1 MKGHVR
7 KRGSKWCFV
16 LDLGKDE
23 TTGKRQQKWF
33 SGFTTKKEAEKAM
46 AEKITEVNQGTF
58 IAPSKEMFSSF
69 LTSWL
74 ENKKMSV
81 RSSTFRNYEWLV
93 NKHILPHLGKYELA
107 KLNPMHIEAF
117 YRKLK
122 KDESALSD
130 EVISKIHTIINAV
143 LTRAHERGFVAKNVA
158 KLVDKPRFSKKKM
171 EVWNEKE
178 VLQFLDVAREDRLYI
193 AFFLAIT
200 TGMRRGEIL
209 GLRWKDIDFEN
220 GEISIQQ
227 TLSNTGDELQEPKT
241 KSAQRSIALPEQTVA
256 ELKKHKRRIAQE
268 KLLARSVYQD
278 NDLVVCTSV
287 GTKVLPRNLIRTYY
301 RLLEKAD
308 VPKIRFHDLRHSHAT
323 LLLKKGVHPK
333 IAQERLGHANI
344 RITLDTY
351 SHVLP
356 NMQSEA
362 AKQFGDS
369 LFNKDDAEEN
379 DKKAL

>member
-7 KRGSKWCFV
+7 KRGAKWCFV

-33 SGFTTKKEAEKAM
+33 SGFATKKEAEKAM
-46 AEKITEVNQGTF
+46 AEKITEINQGTF
-58 IAPSKEMFSSF
+58 IEPSKEMFASF

-81 RSSTFRNYEWLV
+81 RSSTFRNYEWLI
-93 NKHILPHLGKYELA
+93 NNHILPHLGKYELS
-107 KLNPMHIEAF
+107 KLNPMHIESF

-220 GEISIQQ
+220 GEISVQQ
-227 TLSNTGDELQEPKT
+227 TLSNKGDELQEPKT

-301 RLLEKAD
+301 RLLKKAD

-369 LFNKDDAEEN
+369 LFNKDDDN
-379 DKKAL
+379 KNGKSAL